1 MARKYES
8 GYEYDTRVIEE
19 EIDRHQREYEKA
31 QERYGYSASNSGEK
45 TMRKHDV
52 LSNAL
57 SMYLRSAKERQTAR
71 TKLSDVHD
79 LVCANLKRIEEGWND
94 LNTKAILQHIK
105 AILERED

>member
-1 MARKYES
+1 M
-8 GYEYDTRVIEE
+8 TREDQRIIEE
-19 EIDRHQREYEKA
+19 EIERHDREYRNA
-31 QERYGYSASNSGEK
+31 QERFAYAVSNSGEK

-57 SMYLRSAKERQTAR
+57 AAAYLRSGKERRAAR

-79 LVCANLKRIEEGWND
+79 LVAANLKRIDEGWKD

-105 AILERED
+105 AILEREE